1 MMPSALKHL
10 FPSMQRHLLCG
21 LIALLVTPF
30 LSATAQPEPDESIY
44 YVTARSGATLYSESD
59 STRAYL
65 ELDFQTPV
73 HVLDRGNTWSH
84 VRTRDGAAGYVRSSE
99 LSNVWIRVSKS
110 KNTVYLYEGTTLK
123 GKIPA
128 DFGYNVF
135 LDKERRGSVV
145 ERDHWRTPEGT
156 FYVVEKNPNSQ
167 YYKALVLNYPKVDDA
182 ERGYQRGVISR
193 AERDAIVRAQ
203 ENFTRPPM
211 NTALG
216 GWIEIHGDG
225 TGARSN
231 WTQGCVAVPNVQMNV
246 LWRYAEV
253 GTPVVIEP

>member
-1 MMPSALKHL
+1 MFTNLS
-10 FPSMQRHLLCG
+10 SMRRHLVGAL
-21 LIALLVTPF
+21 ALLLTVPF
-30 LSATAQPEPDESIY
+30 MSAAAQQGSSEAPY
-44 YVTARSGATLYSESD
+44 YVTDREGTTVFSD
-59 STRAYL
+59 PDLSKAYL
-65 ELDFQTPV
+65 ELDFRAPV
-73 HVLDRGNTWSH
+73 HVLEQGEAWSH
-84 VRTRDGAAGYVRSSE
+84 VRTRDGATGYVHTSA

-110 KNTVYLYEGTTLK
+110 KNTVYLYAGTTLK

-135 LDKERRGSVV
+135 LDKERRGSAV

-156 FYVVEKNPNSQ
+156 FYVVNKNPNSQ
-167 YYKALVLNYPKVDDA
+167 FYKALVLNYPTTEDA
-182 ERGYQRGVISR
+182 ERGYRRGVISR
-193 AERDAIVRAQ
+193 AELDAIARAQ
-203 ENFTRPPM
+203 RDSRMPPM

-246 LWRYAEV
+246 LWRHVEV